1 MMVCLTPSLA
11 FGVVGRDIDQ
21 APERGLVFAAWR
33 PSKLPRF
40 CTGSMAS
47 AASALNGYQW
57 KTRSSERR
65 DRTIQCSDII
75 LMFSGAVKKV
85 AACVRHTNI

>member
-1 MMVCLTPSLA
+1 VLDTFISLR
-11 FGVVGRDIDQ
+11 VVERDIDQ

-33 PSKLPRF
+33 SCEAPALLHRTP
-40 CTGSMAS
+40 MAS

-57 KTRSSERR
+57 KTRSSTCR
-65 DRTIQCSDII
+65 DKAIQCSDIM